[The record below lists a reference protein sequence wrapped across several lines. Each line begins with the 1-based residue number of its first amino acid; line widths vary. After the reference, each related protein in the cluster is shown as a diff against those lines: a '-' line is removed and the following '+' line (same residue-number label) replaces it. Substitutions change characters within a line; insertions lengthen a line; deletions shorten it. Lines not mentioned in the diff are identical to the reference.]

1 MGEQIK
7 KIKVAWIC
15 RVSDPDINDR
25 LKPLKRTPQVAPW
38 ISNTANYLSKYNEIE
53 LHCFIHMNKL
63 VKKYMI
69 QLNQNQMLL
78 FYQLLYS
85 MNYNFRY
92 LLSNYCLQNLKD
104 HKFIIRLE
112 S

>member
-1 MGEQIK
+1 
-7 KIKVAWIC
+7 
-15 RVSDPDINDR
+15 
-25 LKPLKRTPQVAPW
+25 
-38 ISNTANYLSKYNEIE
+38 
-53 LHCFIHMNKL
+53 MNKL